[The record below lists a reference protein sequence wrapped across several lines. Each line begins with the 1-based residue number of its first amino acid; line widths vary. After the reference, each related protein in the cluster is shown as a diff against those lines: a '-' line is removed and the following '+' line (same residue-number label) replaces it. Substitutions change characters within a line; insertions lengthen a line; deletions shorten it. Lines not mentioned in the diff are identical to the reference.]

1 MNKEKQHIQ
10 QLIDRYMAAE
20 TTQAEEALLAD
31 YFCTHHDVPAEWRT
45 FSILFR
51 GLRQG
56 KAQEAPRRKPTLL
69 RWSAAAVVVVA
80 MGAGLLFLPS
90 DHSDVAPT
98 QPVAV
103 AVHQARQTVAPQSVA
118 PQPERQGLPFA
129 SVEFENRIDSLM
141 AALQERKDTAL
152 CDTTFY
158 SNDREGH
165 VWWDGINGRCPT
177 HATVVRTSYSKKD
190 HAALRQQ
197 LLDACQGNA
206 HPITTDDE
214 ECQFLLLSWRDMAL
228 RLHGLLVYYYP
239 DGQLVV
245 VRADGLNAYQICI
258 SHYSADWFKA
268 KRK

>member
-98 QPVAV
+98 KPVAV
-103 AVHQARQTVAPQSVA
+103 AVQPARQLVAPQSVA
-118 PQPERQGLPFA
+118 PQPERQAQPGRHEVETGAQMAQAARPHPSKRRARKAPAPVEPSMPKEQRVHAAPADLQENVNIDQELQTMEDNMVA
-129 SVEFENRIDSLM
+129 MIDEFENM
-141 AALQERKDTAL
+141 
-152 CDTTFY
+152 
-158 SNDREGH
+158 
-165 VWWDGINGRCPT
+165 
-177 HATVVRTSYSKKD
+177 
-190 HAALRQQ
+190 
-197 LLDACQGNA
+197 
-206 HPITTDDE
+206 
-214 ECQFLLLSWRDMAL
+214 
-228 RLHGLLVYYYP
+228 
-239 DGQLVV
+239 
-245 VRADGLNAYQICI
+245 
-258 SHYSADWFKA
+258 
-268 KRK
+268 

>member
-80 MGAGLLFLPS
+80 MGAGLLFLLS

-98 QPVAV
+98 QPVAE
-103 AVHQARQTVAPQSVA
+103 AVQPAQQLVAPQSVA
-118 PQPERQGLPFA
+118 PQPVRYEAETGAQMAQAARPHPSKRRARKAPAPVEPSMPKEQPVHAAPADLQENVNIDQELQTMEDNMVA
-129 SVEFENRIDSLM
+129 MIDEFENM
-141 AALQERKDTAL
+141 
-152 CDTTFY
+152 
-158 SNDREGH
+158 
-165 VWWDGINGRCPT
+165 
-177 HATVVRTSYSKKD
+177 
-190 HAALRQQ
+190 
-197 LLDACQGNA
+197 
-206 HPITTDDE
+206 
-214 ECQFLLLSWRDMAL
+214 
-228 RLHGLLVYYYP
+228 
-239 DGQLVV
+239 
-245 VRADGLNAYQICI
+245 
-258 SHYSADWFKA
+258 
-268 KRK
+268 

>member
-98 QPVAV
+98 KPVAV
-103 AVHQARQTVAPQSVA
+103 AVQPARQLVAPQSVA
-118 PQPERQGLPFA
+118 PQPERQAQPVRYEAETGAQMAQAARPNPSKRHARKAHATVEPSMPKEQHEHAAPADLQENINIDREMQTMEDNMVA
-129 SVEFENRIDSLM
+129 MIDEFENM
-141 AALQERKDTAL
+141 
-152 CDTTFY
+152 
-158 SNDREGH
+158 
-165 VWWDGINGRCPT
+165 
-177 HATVVRTSYSKKD
+177 
-190 HAALRQQ
+190 
-197 LLDACQGNA
+197 
-206 HPITTDDE
+206 
-214 ECQFLLLSWRDMAL
+214 
-228 RLHGLLVYYYP
+228 
-239 DGQLVV
+239 
-245 VRADGLNAYQICI
+245 
-258 SHYSADWFKA
+258 
-268 KRK
+268 

>member
-118 PQPERQGLPFA
+118 PQPERQAQPVRHEAETDAQMAQAAHSHPSKRHARKAHATVEPSMPKAQHEHAAPADLQENINIDQELQTMEDNMVA
-129 SVEFENRIDSLM
+129 MIDEFENM
-141 AALQERKDTAL
+141 
-152 CDTTFY
+152 
-158 SNDREGH
+158 
-165 VWWDGINGRCPT
+165 
-177 HATVVRTSYSKKD
+177 
-190 HAALRQQ
+190 
-197 LLDACQGNA
+197 
-206 HPITTDDE
+206 
-214 ECQFLLLSWRDMAL
+214 
-228 RLHGLLVYYYP
+228 
-239 DGQLVV
+239 
-245 VRADGLNAYQICI
+245 
-258 SHYSADWFKA
+258 
-268 KRK
+268 

>member
-80 MGAGLLFLPS
+80 MGAGLFFLPS

-103 AVHQARQTVAPQSVA
+103 AVQPARQLVAPQSVA
-118 PQPERQGLPFA
+118 PQPERQVQPERHEAETGAQMAQAARSHPSKRRARKAPAPVEPSMPKEQHVHVAPADLQENINIDQELQTMEDNMVA
-129 SVEFENRIDSLM
+129 MIDEFENM
-141 AALQERKDTAL
+141 
-152 CDTTFY
+152 
-158 SNDREGH
+158 
-165 VWWDGINGRCPT
+165 
-177 HATVVRTSYSKKD
+177 
-190 HAALRQQ
+190 
-197 LLDACQGNA
+197 
-206 HPITTDDE
+206 
-214 ECQFLLLSWRDMAL
+214 
-228 RLHGLLVYYYP
+228 
-239 DGQLVV
+239 
-245 VRADGLNAYQICI
+245 
-258 SHYSADWFKA
+258 
-268 KRK
+268 

>member
-20 TTQAEEALLAD
+20 TTQEEEALLAD

-98 QPVAV
+98 KPVAV
-103 AVHQARQTVAPQSVA
+103 AVQPARQLMAPQSVA
-118 PQPERQGLPFA
+118 PQPERQAQPVRHEAETGAQMAQAARPHPSKRRARKAPAPVEPSMPEVQRVHAAPADLQENINIDRELQTMEDNMVA
-129 SVEFENRIDSLM
+129 MIDEFENM
-141 AALQERKDTAL
+141 
-152 CDTTFY
+152 
-158 SNDREGH
+158 
-165 VWWDGINGRCPT
+165 
-177 HATVVRTSYSKKD
+177 
-190 HAALRQQ
+190 
-197 LLDACQGNA
+197 
-206 HPITTDDE
+206 
-214 ECQFLLLSWRDMAL
+214 
-228 RLHGLLVYYYP
+228 
-239 DGQLVV
+239 
-245 VRADGLNAYQICI
+245 
-258 SHYSADWFKA
+258 
-268 KRK
+268 

>member
-20 TTQAEEALLAD
+20 TTQAEESLLAD

-118 PQPERQGLPFA
+118 PQPERQAQPVRHEVETGAQMAQAARPNPSKRRARKA
-129 SVEFENRIDSLM
+129 SAPVESSMPKVQPVHAAPADLQENVNIGQELQTMEDNMVAMIDEFENM
-141 AALQERKDTAL
+141 
-152 CDTTFY
+152 
-158 SNDREGH
+158 
-165 VWWDGINGRCPT
+165 
-177 HATVVRTSYSKKD
+177 
-190 HAALRQQ
+190 
-197 LLDACQGNA
+197 
-206 HPITTDDE
+206 
-214 ECQFLLLSWRDMAL
+214 
-228 RLHGLLVYYYP
+228 
-239 DGQLVV
+239 
-245 VRADGLNAYQICI
+245 
-258 SHYSADWFKA
+258 
-268 KRK
+268 

>member
-1 MNKEKQHIQ
+1 MNMEKQHIQ

-177 HATVVRTSYSKKD
+177 HATVVRTRYSKKD

-258 SHYSADWFKA
+258 PHYSADWFKA

>member
-98 QPVAV
+98 KPVAV
-103 AVHQARQTVAPQSVA
+103 AVQPARQLVAPQSVA
-118 PQPERQGLPFA
+118 PQPERQAQPVRHEAETGAQMAQAAHSHPLKRRARKAPA
-129 SVEFENRIDSLM
+129 PVKPSMPEVQRVHAAPADLQENVNIDQELQTMEDNMVAMIDEFENM
-141 AALQERKDTAL
+141 
-152 CDTTFY
+152 
-158 SNDREGH
+158 
-165 VWWDGINGRCPT
+165 
-177 HATVVRTSYSKKD
+177 
-190 HAALRQQ
+190 
-197 LLDACQGNA
+197 
-206 HPITTDDE
+206 
-214 ECQFLLLSWRDMAL
+214 
-228 RLHGLLVYYYP
+228 
-239 DGQLVV
+239 
-245 VRADGLNAYQICI
+245 
-258 SHYSADWFKA
+258 
-268 KRK
+268 

>member
-20 TTQAEEALLAD
+20 TTQAEESLLAD

-103 AVHQARQTVAPQSVA
+103 AVQPARQLAAPQSVA
-118 PQPERQGLPFA
+118 PQPERQAQPERHEVETDAQMAQAARPHPSKRRARKAPAPVEPSMHKEQPVHAAPADLQENINIDQELQTMEDNMVA
-129 SVEFENRIDSLM
+129 MIDEFENM
-141 AALQERKDTAL
+141 
-152 CDTTFY
+152 
-158 SNDREGH
+158 
-165 VWWDGINGRCPT
+165 
-177 HATVVRTSYSKKD
+177 
-190 HAALRQQ
+190 
-197 LLDACQGNA
+197 
-206 HPITTDDE
+206 
-214 ECQFLLLSWRDMAL
+214 
-228 RLHGLLVYYYP
+228 
-239 DGQLVV
+239 
-245 VRADGLNAYQICI
+245 
-258 SHYSADWFKA
+258 
-268 KRK
+268 

>member
-90 DHSDVAPT
+90 DHSDVAST
-98 QPVAV
+98 KPVAV
-103 AVHQARQTVAPQSVA
+103 AVQPARQLVAPQSVA
-118 PQPERQGLPFA
+118 PQPERQAQPVRHEAETGAQMAQAARSHPSKRRARKAPAPVEPSMPKEQHVHVAPADLQENINIDQELQTMEDNMVA
-129 SVEFENRIDSLM
+129 MIDEFENM
-141 AALQERKDTAL
+141 
-152 CDTTFY
+152 
-158 SNDREGH
+158 
-165 VWWDGINGRCPT
+165 
-177 HATVVRTSYSKKD
+177 
-190 HAALRQQ
+190 
-197 LLDACQGNA
+197 
-206 HPITTDDE
+206 
-214 ECQFLLLSWRDMAL
+214 
-228 RLHGLLVYYYP
+228 
-239 DGQLVV
+239 
-245 VRADGLNAYQICI
+245 
-258 SHYSADWFKA
+258 
-268 KRK
+268 